1 MSEQVNCNLP
11 TNLILENLNFN
22 HNHEYD
28 SITGAML
35 LLVYEDTMRQRG
47 LWCEFDFNTF
57 YFGSKKEEKIEII
70 EDTKPHHNN
79 YSKSK
84 MKYKKNK
91 INVKNNQYQSNRVKK
106 FKMKNNVSFVG
117 NRCCHRIK

>member
-11 TNLILENLNFN
+11 TNINFIPLNF
-22 HNHEYD
+22 NHEYD

-57 YFGSKKEEKIEII
+57 YFVSKKEEK
-70 EDTKPHHNN
+70 
-79 YSKSK
+79 
-84 MKYKKNK
+84 
-91 INVKNNQYQSNRVKK
+91 
-106 FKMKNNVSFVG
+106 
-117 NRCCHRIK
+117 